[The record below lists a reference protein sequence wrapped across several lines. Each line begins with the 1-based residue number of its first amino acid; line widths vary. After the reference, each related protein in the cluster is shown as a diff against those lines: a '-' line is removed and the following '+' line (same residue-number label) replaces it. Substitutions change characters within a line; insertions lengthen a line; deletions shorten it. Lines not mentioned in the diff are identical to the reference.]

1 MSHAATPKQLLHEG
15 GSAQSLHQVQA
26 YQRVAII
33 RPITDFDELTFH
45 YVDCIAV
52 HVDHVKRQSGGAQ
65 MQPSSTLSVFQN
77 GSVGHQPL
85 SLINILHVPQQ
96 IGSGSEQDINT
107 RVQKIFEETASLA
120 IEQGLHV
127 DEVVRRLGLP
137 KERVLEVI
145 DFLASKGF
153 ICSTIDDDD
162 YKSSTNG

>member
-85 SLINILHVPQQ
+85 SLI
-96 IGSGSEQDINT
+96 
-107 RVQKIFEETASLA
+107 K
-120 IEQGLHV
+120 
-127 DEVVRRLGLP
+127 
-137 KERVLEVI
+137 
-145 DFLASKGF
+145 
-153 ICSTIDDDD
+153 
-162 YKSSTNG
+162 